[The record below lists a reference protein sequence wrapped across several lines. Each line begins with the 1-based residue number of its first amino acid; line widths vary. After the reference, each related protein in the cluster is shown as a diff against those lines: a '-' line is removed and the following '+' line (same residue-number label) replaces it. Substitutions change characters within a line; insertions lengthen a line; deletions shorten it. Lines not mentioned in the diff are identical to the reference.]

1 MEEIYNQLLNELIK
15 QSEEKSFDGR
25 GSGKKCFYFEGYAL
39 INGVI
44 PQIEMVKKIKDKLSE
59 VGVNVSKIL
68 AYNNSYFLEEKA
80 RGTHL
85 YEMYGNEKLNNLIN
99 IIQANSLANE
109 NQEFYNKFIDDWGKI
124 RESGLEIDPSKPT
137 NFFYEKGRGINF
149 IDLDIADRTVPES
162 FEQMCLR
169 SASILLTGSYDL
181 STKKFDEEQLEEI
194 RSQILTKL
202 VRALETKE
210 VKHGETRAIIS
221 KRFPNIDISGSDRAS
236 GITSDSPVQSI
247 DVTGEVMEDIQ
258 SDSLGKID
266 IESLKKLISQG
277 RVGLSEIK
285 EVIKDIKNDIEVKG
299 KNDDMSRDDEWL

>member
-25 GSGKKCFYFEGYAL
+25 GSCKKCFYFEGYAL

-210 VKHGETRAIIS
+210 VKHGENRAIIS

-258 SDSLGKID
+258 SDSLGEID

>member
-1 MEEIYNQLLNELIK
+1 MEEIYKELLNELIK

-25 GSGKKCFYFEGYAL
+25 GAGKKCFYFEGYAL

-59 VGVNVSKIL
+59 AGVNVSKIL

-124 RESGLEIDPSKPT
+124 RESGLGIDPSKPT

-162 FEQMCLR
+162 FEQTCLR
-169 SASILLTGSYDL
+169 SASILLNGSYDL
-181 STKKFDEEQLEEI
+181 SIKKFDEEKLVEI

-210 VKHGETRAIIS
+210 VEHGEARAIIS

-258 SDSLGKID
+258 SDSLGEID

-285 EVIKDIKNDIEVKG
+285 EVIKDIKNDIEGKG

>member
-25 GSGKKCFYFEGYAL
+25 GSCKKCFYFEGYAL

-221 KRFPNIDISGSDRAS
+221 KGFPNIDISGSDRAS

-258 SDSLGKID
+258 SDSLGEID

>member
-25 GSGKKCFYFEGYAL
+25 GSCKKCFYFEGYAL
-39 INGVI
+39 INSVI

-221 KRFPNIDISGSDRAS
+221 KGFPNIDISGSDRAS

>member
-25 GSGKKCFYFEGYAL
+25 GSCKKCFYFEGYAL

-149 IDLDIADRTVPES
+149 IDLDIADRTVPEL

-221 KRFPNIDISGSDRAS
+221 KGFPNIDISGSDRAS

-258 SDSLGKID
+258 SDSLGEID

>member
-25 GSGKKCFYFEGYAL
+25 GSCKKCFYFEGYAL

-221 KRFPNIDISGSDRAS
+221 KGFPNIDISGSDRAS

-258 SDSLGKID
+258 SDSLGEID
-266 IESLKKLISQG
+266 IESLK
-277 RVGLSEIK
+277 
-285 EVIKDIKNDIEVKG
+285 N
-299 KNDDMSRDDEWL
+299 